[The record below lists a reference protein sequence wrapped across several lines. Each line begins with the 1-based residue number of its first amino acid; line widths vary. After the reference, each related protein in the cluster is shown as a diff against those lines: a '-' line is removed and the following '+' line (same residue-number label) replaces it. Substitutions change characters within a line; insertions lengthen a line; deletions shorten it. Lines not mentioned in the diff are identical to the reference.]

1 MLLISKIKAL
11 FPIKGGKL
19 TLFICLTY
27 LRVGGGFYNACGAW
41 ERQRT
46 LIFMPQA
53 EGEKTLTFP
62 CTFLKPDASYVPGM
76 GEDHVARLVFKA
88 IPDPETGKLFTFV

>member
-1 MLLISKIKAL
+1 MGRWYCGKWWRVFLFFNTALELLENFATGDDIMAQ
-11 FPIKGGKL
+11 
-19 TLFICLTY
+19 
-27 LRVGGGFYNACGAW
+27 

>member
-1 MLLISKIKAL
+1 
-11 FPIKGGKL
+11 
-19 TLFICLTY
+19 
-27 LRVGGGFYNACGAW
+27 
-41 ERQRT
+41 
-46 LIFMPQA
+46 MPQA